1 MWAENVL
8 IYKGLVIIS
17 RFFSG
22 DRIKN
27 YLFFKGFILIP
38 VINGI
43 IWFYL
48 ISLIL
53 CLYLHFLFLFFPEYL
68 DP

>member
-8 IYKGLVIIS
+8 IYKGLVSIS
-17 RFFSG
+17 RFFPG

-27 YLFFKGFILIP
+27 DLFFKGFILIP
-38 VINGI
+38 VINWI
-43 IWFYL
+43 VWFYL
-48 ISLIL
+48 ISWIL
-53 CLYLHFLFLFFPEYL
+53 CLYLCFLFLFFHEYL